1 MDSRMQLRFH
11 LRVELLRTGVLMSG
25 NTTWRMSFREGL
37 STGRLTRSIG
47 FSVQVRCLILR
58 NNSATIVSG
67 TGRWIVG
74 SNVAS
79 TMAWMRSESTDDT
92 VIPITG
98 WQFLLREGGT
108 QRWEEDTTLKF
119 RHIAN

>member
-1 MDSRMQLRFH
+1 MQLRFH

-25 NTTWRMSFREGL
+25 NTTWRLSFREGL

-67 TGRWIVG
+67 TGRWILG
-74 SNVAS
+74 SDVTS
-79 TMAWMRSESTDDT
+79 TMGWMRTESDGHT
-92 VIPITG
+92 VIPTTG
-98 WQFLLREGGT
+98 WQCLIREGGT
-108 QRWEEDTTLKF
+108 GDVINREL
-119 RHIAN
+119 I

>member
-11 LRVELLRTGVLMSG
+11 LRVELLRTRVLDSG
-25 NTTWRMSFREGL
+25 NTTWRMLFREGL
-37 STGRLTRSIG
+37 STGRLTRSIE

-58 NNSATIVSG
+58 NNSAG